1 MIVKIRAILFIYTP
15 LNIEIFE
22 CKDLIKERGLSCYQ
36 IHTFESF

>member
-22 CKDLIKERGLSCYQ
+22 CKDLIKERGPILLSNS
-36 IHTFESF
+36 HV